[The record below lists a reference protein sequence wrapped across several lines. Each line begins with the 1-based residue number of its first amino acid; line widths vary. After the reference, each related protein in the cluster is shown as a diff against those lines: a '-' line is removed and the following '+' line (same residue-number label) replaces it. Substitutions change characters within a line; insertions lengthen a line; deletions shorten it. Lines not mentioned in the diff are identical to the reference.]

1 MDFRSYEQNFELN
14 AFVYDEKTAVALRDV
29 FLEDQ
34 VKCSEITL
42 EEWSN
47 RPILTRIKESV
58 ARLFSPLL

>member
-14 AFVYDEKTAVALRDV
+14 AFIYDEKTAVTLRDV
-29 FLEDQ
+29 FLQDQ
-34 VKCSEITL
+34 AQCSEITL